1 MPYLSASAVVI
12 HYEEALYQVYAPLPL
27 PSTAFQRNIHC
38 RPVRANLSLLCLLL
52 NEVIYSAYEIDLR
65 VILRICYVAS
75 KAQENDSVTMI
86 NIAMYVAGAVSLL
99 LLGFLL
105 VFVICLRVRLTGLQ
119 CVRRY

>member
-1 MPYLSASAVVI
+1 MFIIERSYL
-12 HYEEALYQVYAPLPL
+12 Q
-27 PSTAFQRNIHC
+27 
-38 RPVRANLSLLCLLL
+38 
-52 NEVIYSAYEIDLR
+52 

-75 KAQENDSVTMI
+75 KARVNDSVTLI